1 MSELRKDPIG
11 QRWVIVSSGAK
22 VDLKEFKIEPAL
34 KKGGNCPFCP
44 GNEAMTPPAIWSL
57 KEAHGERWLT
67 RVIPN
72 KFPALQIEGSL
83 GKRGT
88 GIYDLMNGIGAHE
101 VVIESPDHMA
111 DFSTYPVE
119 QTARVLR
126 AFQSRYLDLL
136 NDPRFK
142 YILIFKNFGKPAGA
156 SLEHCHCQLIATP
169 TIPKTVTEEM
179 ENCLEYYNYRE
190 RCAFC
195 DIVAEERA
203 SGERTISENGKFIA
217 LAPFASRFAFEIW
230 ILPKDHASD
239 FEYLTPEGTLQLAE
253 ILHEVLAK
261 LSKALNVP
269 PYNFIVHTSP
279 CKVKGLP
286 FYHWHIEIIP
296 RLTRVSGVEWGT
308 GFYINPVAPET
319 AAALLRA
326 TPLDGD
332 KEARN
337 A

>member
-11 QRWVIVSSGAK
+11 QRWVIVGSGAK
-22 VDLKEFKIEPAL
+22 VEPKDFRL
-34 KKGGNCPFCP
+34 EPQVKKGGNCPFCP
-44 GNEAMTPPAIWSL
+44 GNEAMTPPDILTMKDPDGGA
-57 KEAHGERWLT
+57 WLT
-67 RVIPN
+67 RVIAN
-72 KFPALQIEGSL
+72 KFPALQIEGAP

-111 DFSTYPVE
+111 DFSTYPAV

-126 AFQSRYLDLL
+126 SFQMRYLDLL

-169 TIPKTVTEEM
+169 TIPKTVAEEM
-179 ENCLEYYNYRE
+179 ENCLDYYNYRE

-195 DIVAEERA
+195 DIIAEERA
-203 SGERTISENGKFIA
+203 SGARVVHENAKFIA
-217 LAPFASRFAFEIW
+217 LAPFASRFAFETW

-239 FEYLTPEGTLQLAE
+239 FEYVTPDGLAGLAE
-253 ILHEVLAK
+253 LLGVVLAK
-261 LSKALNVP
+261 LARALNVP
-269 PYNFIVHTSP
+269 PYNFILHTAP

-286 FYHWHIEIIP
+286 FYHWHIEVIP

-308 GFYINPVAPET
+308 GFYINPVSPE
-319 AAALLRA
+319 AAAELLRA
-326 TPLDGD
+326 TEVAPR
-332 KEARN
+332 A
-337 A
+337 